1 VAIVTEREG
10 AAMPVAHVMPSRL
23 VSISPDATVTDAV
36 GRMVEAGVGSVVVT
50 DDGRLEGILTER
62 DVLRLVAA
70 GEPLESSMVGEVM
83 THDVVAVAPDD
94 DPLDVAHLMASRR
107 IRHAPVVE
115 DGHVLGVVGIRELLG
130 LLLERA
136 YGRHDTDARDTARDL
151 LSRTPLSSREPP
163 GA

>member
-1 VAIVTEREG
+1 
-10 AAMPVAHVMPSRL
+10 MPVAHVMPSRL
-23 VSISPDATVTDAV
+23 VSISPGATVADAV

-50 DDGRLEGILTER
+50 DESRLEGIFTER

-70 GEPLESSMVGEVM
+70 GEPLESTTLRDVM
-83 THDVVAVAPDD
+83 TQDVISVAPDD

-115 DGHVLGVVGIRELLG
+115 DGHVLGVVGIRDLLG

-151 LSRTPLSSREPP
+151 LARTPLSSPEPP